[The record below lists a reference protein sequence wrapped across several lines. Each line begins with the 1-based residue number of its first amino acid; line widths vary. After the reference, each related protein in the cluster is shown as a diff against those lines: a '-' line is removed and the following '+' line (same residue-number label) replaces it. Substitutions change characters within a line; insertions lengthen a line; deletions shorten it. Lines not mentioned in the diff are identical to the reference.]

1 MRKDLKVF
9 HTRASGYLATE
20 ICGYLGSEPGRAEIF
35 KFRNDNTFVRI
46 LENVRDDDVFVIATS
61 TPPVDENLMEALI
74 MIDALKRASAGRVT
88 GVFPYFPYAKSD
100 KKDQPRVPITARLV
114 ADLISAAGADRVI
127 TVDLHSSQIQ
137 GFFSIP
143 LDHLSAL
150 PMLAKHFAERQLKDL
165 VVVASDAG
173 GVKRATDCALRLD
186 APVAMLDKRRIGN
199 EQKVI
204 IRNVIGDVAGK
215 PVLIFDDE
223 VETGGTLIA
232 AANVLRDRGATA
244 VHVACGHA
252 VLSGDAPH
260 KLQQFPFASFAVTNT
275 LPIPEAKRFPGLTV
289 LSVAPLLGEAI
300 RRIHDGE
307 SISSLLL

>member
-9 HTRASGYLATE
+9 HTRASAYLAGE
-20 ICGYLGSEPGRAEIF
+20 ICACLGIEPGRAEVF
-35 KFRNDNTFVRI
+35 KFRNDNTFVKI
-46 LENVRDDDVFVIATS
+46 LENVRDNDVFVVATS

-74 MIDALKRASAGRVT
+74 MMDALKRASAGRIT

-114 ADLISAAGADRVI
+114 ADLISTAGADRVI

-150 PMLAKHFAERQLKDL
+150 PMLAKHFADRQLTDL
-165 VVVASDAG
+165 VIVATDAG
-173 GVKRATDCALRLD
+173 GVKRATDCARRLD

-199 EQKVI
+199 EQRVI

-215 PVLIFDDE
+215 PVLIFEDE

-232 AANVLRDRGATA
+232 AANVLRASGATA
-244 VHVACGHA
+244 IHVACAHA
-252 VLSGDAPH
+252 VLSADAPL
-260 KLQQFPFASFAVTNT
+260 KLQQFPFASFVVTNT
-275 LPIPEAKRFPGLTV
+275 LPVPEAKRFPGIEV
-289 LSVAPLLGEAI
+289 LSVAPLLAEAI
-300 RRIHDGE
+300 RRTHAGE

>member
-1 MRKDLKVF
+1 MRKKLKIF
-9 HTRASGYLATE
+9 HTRASAYLAE
-20 ICGYLGSEPGRAEIF
+20 QICTCLGIEPGRAEVF
-35 KFRNDNTFVRI
+35 KFRNDNTFVKI
-46 LENVRDDDVFVIATS
+46 LENVRDDDVFVVATS

-114 ADLISAAGADRVI
+114 ADLISAAGTDRVI

-165 VVVASDAG
+165 VVVATDAG

-215 PVLIFDDE
+215 AALIFEDE

-232 AANVLRDRGATA
+232 AANVLRDCGATA
-244 VHVACGHA
+244 VHVACAHA
-252 VLSGDAPH
+252 VLSGDAPK
-260 KLQQFPFASFAVTNT
+260 KLRQFPFASFVVTNT
-275 LPIPEAKRFPGLTV
+275 LPIPETKRFPGIEV
-289 LSVAPLLGEAI
+289 LSVAPLLSEAI
-300 RRIHDGE
+300 RRTHAGE
-307 SISSLLL
+307 SISSLFL